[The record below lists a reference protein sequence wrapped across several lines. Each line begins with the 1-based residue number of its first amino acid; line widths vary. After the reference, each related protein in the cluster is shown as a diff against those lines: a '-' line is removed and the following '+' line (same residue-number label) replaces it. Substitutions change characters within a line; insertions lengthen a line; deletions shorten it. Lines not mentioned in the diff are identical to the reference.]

1 MVHFRRKAANDSLA
15 SLLSLPIVPC
25 IFNLLVATWAITFV
39 VIDQINTIADSTSF
53 WTTIINVSTD
63 ELLCG
68 VIYVRCVTALAIA
81 SVVLDMVNTITM
93 RPTSVS
99 DTIINILA

>member
-1 MVHFRRKAANDSLA
+1 MVHFRRKATNDGLT
-15 SLLSLPIVPC
+15 SLLSLPIFPC

-39 VIDQINTIADSTSF
+39 VIDQINTIADTASF

-63 ELLCG
+63 ELLRG

-81 SVVLDMVNTITM
+81 SVVHEMVNTFSM
-93 RPTSVS
+93 WPTSMPI
-99 DTIINILA
+99 TIIDVGT